1 MSRTEETRAVVERFI
16 IGGERDFPVTDSNLA
31 VFKTNL
37 RALFEELVHPDIV
50 LHGVPGVERGRDI
63 WYDFYEKL
71 GIAFPDSATT
81 LNVMVVEDDKAA
93 VDWTWEATHSAPLM
107 GIPPTGIKLAV
118 RGMTIER
125 VENGQIVEHWAVID
139 QLSWLQQLGV
149 IASDLS
155 VN

>member
-1 MSRTEETRAVVERFI
+1 MK
-16 IGGERDFPVTDSNLA
+16 GEKDFPVTDANLE

-37 RALFEELVHPDIV
+37 RALFEELVP
-50 LHGVPGVERGRDI
+50 PRTSCSMASPESPEGRDL

-81 LNVMVVEDDKAA
+81 LNVMVVENDKAA
-93 VDWTWEATHSAPLM
+93 VDWTWEATHSAPLR

-125 VENGQIVEHWAVID
+125 VEDGQIVEHWAVID

-149 IASDLS
+149 ISSDLS

>member
-1 MSRTEETRAVVERFI
+1 MPRTEETRAIVERFI
-16 IGGERDFPVTDSNLA
+16 LEGERAFPLTDSNLE

-37 RALFEELVHPDIV
+37 RGLFEELVHPDIV
-50 LHGVPGVERGRDI
+50 LHGVPGVQRGRDI

-81 LNVMVVEDDKAA
+81 VNVMVVEDDKAA

-118 RGMTIER
+118 HGMTIER
-125 VENGQIVEHWAVID
+125 VHNGQIVEHWAVID
-139 QLSWLQQLGV
+139 QLGWLQQLGV
-149 IASDLS
+149 ISCDLS

>member
-1 MSRTEETRAVVERFI
+1 MSTTAETRKIVERFI
-16 IGGERDFPVTDSNLA
+16 IECEQDFPVTDANLQS
-31 VFKTNL
+31 FRTNL
-37 RALFEELVHPDIV
+37 RALFDELVHPDIV
-50 LHGVPGVERGRDI
+50 LHGVPGVPQGRDL

-81 LNVMVVEDDKAA
+81 VNVMVVENDKAA

-107 GIPPTGIKLAV
+107 GIPPSGIKLAV

-125 VENGQIVEHWAVID
+125 VAEGRIVEHWAVID

-149 IASDLS
+149 ISSDLT

>member
-1 MSRTEETRAVVERFI
+1 MSRTDQTRAVVERFI
-16 IGGERDFPVTDSNLA
+16 IECEQDFPVTDSNLA

-71 GIAFPDSATT
+71 GVAFPDSATT
-81 LNVMVVEDDKAA
+81 VNVVVVEDDKAA

-107 GIPPTGIKLAV
+107 GIPPTGVKLAV

-125 VENGQIVEHWAVID
+125 VENGRIVEHWAVID

-149 IASDLS
+149 IPSDLS